1 MNIIFLLIISLQN
14 IFMSVKYLAKVI
26 IYRMAEKGLEIL
38 LIKDEGDPNGHKWS
52 LPNGFVEPDT
62 IKEEYIALDELN
74 EPVSAEETTASHRTV
89 AFEKDEHDLPSFRS
103 LLYNDVKYVK
113 QRLKDYLIEYDEASY
128 VSIKEAV
135 KKVLP
140 DEYAKLKELK
150 DILSDRNSVKNI

>member
-1 MNIIFLLIISLQN
+1 
-14 IFMSVKYLAKVI
+14 MSVKNLAKVI

-38 LIKDEGDPNGHKWS
+38 LIKDEGEPNGQKWS
-52 LPNGFVEPDT
+52 LPNGFVEPEN
-62 IKEEYIALDELN
+62 IKEEYISLDELEDTDSLQESN
-74 EPVSAEETTASHRTV
+74 ISHRTV
-89 AFEKDEHDLPSFRS
+89 AFEKDENDLPSFRS
-103 LLYNDVKYVK
+103 LLLNDVKYVSK
-113 QRLKDYLIEYDEASY
+113 RLKDYLIEYDEASY

>member
-1 MNIIFLLIISLQN
+1 
-14 IFMSVKYLAKVI
+14 MSVKNIAKVI

-38 LIKDEGDPNGHKWS
+38 LIKDEGDPNSQKWS
-52 LPNGFVEPDT
+52 LPNGFVEPDN
-62 IKEEYIALDELN
+62 IKEDYITLDERESIKSESTHTHQTL
-74 EPVSAEETTASHRTV
+74 
-89 AFEKDEHDLPSFRS
+89 AFEKDENELPSFRS
-103 LLYNDVKYVK
+103 LLLNDVMYVK
-113 QRLKDYLIEYDEASY
+113 QRLKDYLVEYDEATY

>member
-1 MNIIFLLIISLQN
+1 
-14 IFMSVKYLAKVI
+14 MSVKHLAKVI

-38 LIKDEGDPNGHKWS
+38 LIKDEGDPNGNKWS

-62 IKEEYIALDELN
+62 IKEEYIPLDEMEAPHDTDPN
-74 EPVSAEETTASHRTV
+74 AAAHRTF

-103 LLYNDVKYVK
+103 LLLNDVKYVK
-113 QRLKDYLIEYDEASY
+113 KRLKDYLIDYDEATY

-140 DEYAKLKELK
+140 DEYEKLKELK

>member
-1 MNIIFLLIISLQN
+1 
-14 IFMSVKYLAKVI
+14 MSVKNLAKVI

-38 LIKDEGDPNGHKWS
+38 LIKDEGDPNGQKWS
-52 LPNGFVEPDT
+52 LPNGFVEPEK
-62 IKEEYIALDELN
+62 IKEEFIALDAPEN
-74 EPVSAEETTASHRTV
+74 VQAETESAPSQQTL
-89 AFEKDEHDLPSFRS
+89 AFEKDEHDLPSFRG
-103 LLYNDVKYVK
+103 LLLNDVMYVK
-113 QRLKDYLIEYDEASY
+113 QRLKDYLIEYDEATY

>member
-1 MNIIFLLIISLQN
+1 
-14 IFMSVKYLAKVI
+14 MSVKNLAKVI

-38 LIKDEGDPNGHKWS
+38 LIKDEGDPNGQKWS
-52 LPNGFVEPDT
+52 LPNGFVQPEE
-62 IKEEYIALDELN
+62 IKEEYIELEDLKSDN
-74 EPVSAEETTASHRTV
+74 PGKIPASNHQTL

-103 LLYNDVKYVK
+103 LLLNDVIYVK
-113 QRLKDYLIEYDEASY
+113 KRLKDYLIEYDEATY

>member
-1 MNIIFLLIISLQN
+1 
-14 IFMSVKYLAKVI
+14 MSVKYLAKVI

-38 LIKDEGDPNGHKWS
+38 LIKDEGDPNGQKWS
-52 LPNGFVEPDT
+52 LPNGLVESDN
-62 IKEEYIALDELN
+62 IKEDYIALDELDGYQLN
-74 EPVSAEETTASHRTV
+74 EEISTPHRTV
-89 AFEKDEHDLPSFRS
+89 ALEKDEQDLPSFRS
-103 LLYNDVKYVK
+103 LLLNDVKYVSK
-113 QRLKDYLIEYDEASY
+113 RLKDYLIEYDEATY

>member
-1 MNIIFLLIISLQN
+1 
-14 IFMSVKYLAKVI
+14 MSVKNLAKVI

-38 LIKDEGDPNGHKWS
+38 LIKDEGDPNGQKWS
-52 LPNGFVEPDT
+52 LPNGFVEPEN
-62 IKEEYIALDELN
+62 IKEEYISLDELEDTDSLQESN
-74 EPVSAEETTASHRTV
+74 ISHRTV
-89 AFEKDEHDLPSFRS
+89 AFEKDENDLPSFRS
-103 LLYNDVKYVK
+103 LLLNDVKYVSK
-113 QRLKDYLIEYDEASY
+113 RLKDYLIEYDEASY

>member
-1 MNIIFLLIISLQN
+1 
-14 IFMSVKYLAKVI
+14 MSVKNLAKVI

-38 LIKDEGDPNGHKWS
+38 LIKDEGDPNGQKWS
-52 LPNGFVEPDT
+52 LPNGFVEPEK
-62 IKEEYIALDELN
+62 IKEEFIALDAPEN
-74 EPVSAEETTASHRTV
+74 EQVETESAPPQQTL
-89 AFEKDEHDLPSFRS
+89 AFEKDEHDLPSFRG
-103 LLYNDVKYVK
+103 LLLNDVMYVK
-113 QRLKDYLIEYDEASY
+113 QRLKDYLIEYDEATY

>member
-1 MNIIFLLIISLQN
+1 
-14 IFMSVKYLAKVI
+14 MSVKNLAKVI

-38 LIKDEGDPNGHKWS
+38 LIKDEGDPNGQKWS
-52 LPNGFVEPDT
+52 LPNGFVEPDN
-62 IKEEYIALDELN
+62 IKEDYITLDELASI
-74 EPVSAEETTASHRTV
+74 EPATESISTHQTL
-89 AFEKDEHDLPSFRS
+89 AFEKDENDLPSFRS
-103 LLYNDVKYVK
+103 LLFNDVMYVK
-113 QRLKDYLIEYDEASY
+113 QRLKHYLVEYDEATY